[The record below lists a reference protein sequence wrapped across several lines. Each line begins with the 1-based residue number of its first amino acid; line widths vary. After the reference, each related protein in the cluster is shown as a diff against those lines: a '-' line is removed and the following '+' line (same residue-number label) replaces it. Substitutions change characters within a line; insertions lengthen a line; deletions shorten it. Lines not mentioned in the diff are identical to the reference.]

1 MGRRDLERGMRSL
14 GHVENI
20 AYDGSVLV
28 RAAFA
33 PNRGT
38 VVVDRRKRPVGRIV
52 KVFGPVKEPFA
63 TVRPDGKPA
72 MALIGAEVFI
82 EEGGMN
88 ARKEDRRGGRSHPL
102 SRVQ

>member
-1 MGRRDLERGMRSL
+1 MRSL

-28 RAAFA
+28 RASFA
-33 PNRGT
+33 PMRGT
-38 VVVDRRKRPVGRIV
+38 VVVDRRKRPVGWVV

-82 EEGGMN
+82 EEGGLN
-88 ARKEDRRGGRSHPL
+88 ARKEDRRSGRNHPV

>member
-1 MGRRDLERGMRSL
+1 MRSL

-33 PNRGT
+33 PRRGT
-38 VVVDRRKRPVGRIV
+38 VVVDRRKRPIGRIV

-72 MALIGAEVFI
+72 LALVGSEVFI
-82 EEGGMN
+82 EEGTTN
-88 ARKEDRRGGRSHPL
+88 ARKEDRRGGRGHPV

>member
-1 MGRRDLERGMRSL
+1 MRSL

-33 PNRGT
+33 PSRGT
-38 VVVDRRKRPVGRIV
+38 VVVDRRKRPVGKVV

-72 MALIGAEVFI
+72 MALIGSEVFI
-82 EEGGMN
+82 EEGGTN
-88 ARKEDRRGGRSHPL
+88 ARKEDRRGGRGHPV